1 MGVGLTFGSDP
12 EFVIVD
18 GNLNPQSAIKVF
30 PGHGKESKI
39 QVGDQAIF
47 YDNVLLE
54 FNLRPARTL
63 MEFKANFKECLNGT
77 EKILRKKNLYL
88 LSKASLEF
96 PALECEDDDACVFGC
111 EPEFCIYNRT
121 DEGKIMRVDP
131 PVMEPG
137 STFRS
142 CGGHIH
148 IGHVMANWETGGDPA
163 TVIKLMDAFVGVA
176 SVFLDKDMTS
186 TARKKLYGGAGS
198 HRVTPYGV
206 EYRTLSNF
214 WLSDPR
220 ITEVIYKLTRLVIE
234 KTLTNPTI
242 IDGVIDLPSL
252 QKLVNEGTPAQAWDF
267 YHYALENTLPFE
279 LQTLVSQCLDCGY
292 YNLPAERW
300 NRVELKVA
308 A

>member
-18 GNLNPQSAIKVF
+18 GNLAPKSAIKVF

-39 QVGDQAIF
+39 PIGDQAIF

-63 MEFKANFKECLNGT
+63 MEFNANFKECLIGAS
-77 EKILRKKNLYL
+77 KILKKKNLYL
-88 LSKASLEF
+88 RTRASLNF

-121 DEGKIMRVDP
+121 SDNKIMRVDP
-131 PVMEPG
+131 PIMEPG

-163 TVIKLMDAFVGVA
+163 TVIKLMDAFVGVV
-176 SVFLDKDMTS
+176 SVFLDKDES
-186 TARKKLYGGAGS
+186 SAARKKLYGGAGS

-214 WLSDPR
+214 WLSDPKL
-220 ITEVIYKLTRLVIE
+220 TEIIYKLTRLVME
-234 KTLTNPTI
+234 KVLTNPTV
-242 IDGVIDLPSL
+242 IDDVIDLPSL
-252 QKLVNEGTPAQAWDF
+252 QKLVNEGSPQKALSF
-267 YHYALENTLPFE
+267 YEHALEGNLPFE
-279 LQTLVSQCLDCGY
+279 LQHLIDTCMDCGY
-292 YNLPAERW
+292 YDLPQKRW
-300 NRVELKVA
+300 APLLEVA